1 MDLDLKLFEMQAMN
15 MCDERSSAMDKD
27 YTLYGTKIFNSKSKE
42 IGLIIYTWKNK
53 FADTVVDYAACV
65 DKNGKRYNIELDL
78 ISPMEYCYDSQK

>member
-1 MDLDLKLFEMQAMN
+1 
-15 MCDERSSAMDKD
+15 MDKD
-27 YTLYGTKIFNSKSKE
+27 YALYGTKIFNSKSKE

-78 ISPMEYCYDSQK
+78 ISPMEDCYDSQK